1 MSNKQGW
8 IKLYRQIQNSAL
20 WDDGEPFDKAH
31 AWIDLLLCV
40 NHADR
45 QKMIAGEIVTVRQGE
60 MFTSDKFLANRWHWS
75 RNRVRRFLEVI
86 ERNNMIYVKRTPNGT
101 WLNVVNY
108 AKYQGQRTANGTG
121 YDTTDDTTNGTAD
134 GTTDGTQYK
143 NIKNIK
149 NVKNDNNFFCAG
161 ALKKIPPAK
170 SDVEEYCRKKNYHMD
185 IDGFMTYYNM
195 NGWTLS
201 GGRKIQDW
209 QAAVDYWHTN
219 GKKLGT
225 AETKPAPY
233 FDEFENTPIVAGVE
247 SPFKNGAAAEM
258 LRRKREKNVRQR

>member
-1 MSNKQGW
+1 MSNSGW
-8 IKLYRQIQNSAL
+8 IKLHRQIVDNWIWEDA
-20 WDDGEPFDKAH
+20 DMFK
-31 AWIDLLLCV
+31 AWIDILLMV
-40 NHADR
+40 NHEDKKIYVNGKLTTIHR
-45 QKMIAGEIVTVRQGE
+45 GEKL
-60 MFTSDKFLANRWHWS
+60 TSITKLSERWRWS
-75 RNRVRRFLEVI
+75 KRRVMRFLDLLEEDEMCTT
-86 ERNNMIYVKRTPNGT
+86 ERTTYGT
-101 WLNVVNY
+101 TLKVVNY
-108 AKYQGQRTANGTG
+108 AEYQGF
-121 YDTTDDTTNGTAD
+121 TTPKRNTVDTTNVTTHSTAHVTAD
-134 GTTDGTQYK
+134 GTAPDTQTIMNNK
-143 NIKNIK
+143 SSN
-149 NVKNDNNFFCAG
+149 NVNNFFSAS
-161 ALKKIPPAK
+161 AQKKMPPAK
-170 SDVEEYCRKKNYHMD
+170 SDVEEYCRAKNYHMD

-233 FDEFENTPIVAGVE
+233 FDEFEQRPIVAGVE

>member
-1 MSNKQGW
+1 MSNSGW
-8 IKLYRQIQNSAL
+8 IKLHRQIVDNWIWEDA
-20 WDDGEPFDKAH
+20 DMFK
-31 AWIDLLLCV
+31 AWIDILLMV
-40 NHADR
+40 NHEDKKIYVNGKLTTIHR
-45 QKMIAGEIVTVRQGE
+45 GEKL
-60 MFTSDKFLANRWHWS
+60 TSITKLSERWRWS
-75 RNRVRRFLEVI
+75 KRRVMRFLDLLEEDEMCTT
-86 ERNNMIYVKRTPNGT
+86 ERTTYGT
-101 WLNVVNY
+101 TLKVVNY
-108 AKYQGQRTANGTG
+108 AEYQGF
-121 YDTTDDTTNGTAD
+121 TTPKRNTVDTTNVTTDGTAHVTAD
-134 GTTDGTQYK
+134 GTAPDTQTIMNNK
-143 NIKNIK
+143 SSN
-149 NVKNDNNFFCAG
+149 NVNNFFSAG
-161 ALKKIPPAK
+161 AQTKMPPAN
-170 SDVEEYCRKKNYHMD
+170 SDVEEYCREKNYHMD

-233 FDEFENTPIVAGVE
+233 FDEFENVPIVAGVE